1 MADKDFVVK
10 NGLVVNS
17 SFYTTGQNLHV
28 NGNTFLFG
36 IANSII
42 LAGSQGIVFIG
53 NNSVSSLINA
63 TSFSGTSYNSLN
75 LNGQPQSY
83 YTNAS
88 NITTGKLPYD
98 QIPSNVVNTTSNFT
112 ISGLITFSANTI
124 NNANLEIRGNR
135 LIVNTSSTIQ
145 ANGGIG
151 SAGQALLSNGSTV
164 YWGTVIAGLNNYV
177 QFNDS
182 GVANGVSGLAFNKNL
197 NGGTLT
203 VGGGTTINATYV
215 SATSYN
221 SERLNGQSSSYYYPY
236 SNPYGYAN
244 TTNGNNINGTS
255 YNITQFTI
263 NQSLGTGNSP
273 SFQSLYTVNQ
283 LNATGNQNTGM
294 ATGTGGLGGIMV
306 QGPGGGGTA
315 AFMSFHRPSQFAAYF
330 GLDLDNQWKV
340 GGWSYGDVAYNL
352 LHSGN
357 FNNWAPGLTGANAS
371 GTWGINITGNAMYL
385 GGRYASEF
393 VYNGQDSRTLYN
405 LYTNV
410 IRDTDDLS
418 YYLDMNGN
426 SHLNTLNL
434 YGNELRIF
442 GGSPTM
448 FFSDTDQQSA
458 ILHCN
463 SNYFYFLRADSAY
476 VGWTTVGSGNWPM
489 SVNLTNN
496 NVIWGGDVA
505 ATYNV
510 IAYASDKRLKENI
523 VEIPNAIDKIKKIRG
538 VTFDWNDKA
547 DELGFKPITKYND
560 LGVIAQEIQ
569 AVLPQAVAQAPFDK
583 WQPDPDTKYSDE
595 YLNEKMDTSRS
606 GENYLTVQLEKI
618 VPLLI
623 EGIKEQQKYI
633 EALED
638 RISKLE
644 SK

>member
-17 SFYTTGQNLHV
+17 SFYTTGSSLQIG
-28 NGNTFLFG
+28 GNTFVFG
-36 IANSII
+36 TANSLIFYASNAS
-42 LAGSQGIVFIG
+42 LFLG
-53 NNSVSSLINA
+53 NNSISSVINS
-63 TSFSGTSYNSLN
+63 TSFSGTAANALN

-88 NITTGKLPYD
+88 NITTGTLPYG
-98 QIPSNVVNTTSNFT
+98 QVPSNIVNTTSNFT
-112 ISGLITFSANTI
+112 IGGLITFSANTI
-124 NNANLEIRGNR
+124 NSANLEIRGNR

-164 YWGTVIAGLNNYV
+164 YWGTVIAGSNSYV

-182 GVANGVSGLAFNKNL
+182 GVANGVSGLSFNKNL

-203 VGGGTTINATYV
+203 VGGVTTINATYV

-255 YNITQFTI
+255 YNITQYTI
-263 NQSLGTGNSP
+263 NQSLGTANAPTFAGMYFNGD
-273 SFQSLYTVNQ
+273 LYTKR
-283 LNATGNQNTGM
+283 A
-294 ATGTGGLGGIMV
+294 GGLGGTSAVTGTIFLGDQSAGGRYLYYDGSNYIM
-306 QGPGGGGTA
+306 PGTQLYING
-315 AFMSFHRPSQFAAYF
+315 SQSLHA
-330 GLDLDNQWKV
+330 GN
-340 GGWSYGDVAYNL
+340 YN
-352 LHSGN
+352 N
-357 FNNWAPGLTGANAS
+357 YAPTLTGSGAS
-371 GTWGINITGNAMYL
+371 GTWSINITGSSEYL
-385 GGRYASEF
+385 HSRIWSDYI
-393 VYNGQDSRTLYN
+393 YNYQDSKTLYN
-405 LYTNV
+405 FYTNI
-410 IRDTDDLS
+410 IRDSDDNN

-434 YGNELRIF
+434 YGNELNLY

-448 FFSDTDQQSA
+448 WFRDTDQQSV

-463 SNYFYFLRADSAY
+463 SNTFYFLRSNSAY
-476 VGWTTVGSGNWPM
+476 VGWSTVGSGWWPM
-489 SVNLTNN
+489 SVDLTNN
-496 NVIWGGDVA
+496 NVSWGGDVTA
-505 ATYNV
+505 AYNV
-510 IAYASDKRLKENI
+510 IAYASDQRLKENI
-523 VEIPNAIDKIKKIRG
+523 FEITNAIDKIKQIRG

-547 DELGFKPITKYND
+547 DELGFKPKTKYND

-569 AVLPQAVAQAPFDK
+569 AVLPQAVAPAPFDK

-595 YLNEKMDTSRS
+595 YLDEKRDTSKS

-633 EALED
+633 EALEA
-638 RISKLE
+638 RIVKLE
-644 SK
+644 KNNAFKSW